1 MSEKQSQREF
11 AVEVVHTIREA
22 RHQALWAGGC
32 VRDQLLGIEPK
43 DYDVATSARPEQIRE
58 LFGKRRTLAIGAA
71 FGVITVLGRKSH
83 DPIEVATFRSD
94 GEYLDGR
101 HPTSITYSDAEH
113 DAQRRDF
120 TINGLFF
127 DPLAETTIDYVGGK
141 ADLEA
146 GIIRA
151 IRDPRERFT
160 EDKLRMLRAV
170 RFAATFNFEI
180 ESETL
185 QAVREMAPEVGS
197 VSAERIGMELRR
209 MLVHQRRAL
218 ALKLLVETGLL
229 KQVLPSLAVYQ
240 SEALAE
246 TGKVLERLDDPS
258 LALALATLLW
268 QLNDP
273 TQVTAVARS
282 LRYTNRE
289 GERAT
294 WLLENLRQLAQA
306 ELAPW
311 PRIQRLLI
319 HPGAGELIEL
329 HEAIAGG
336 EDSSSA
342 FCRGKLALPEEELNP
357 SPLVVGADLIAHGVK
372 PGPEFAVL
380 LARIRDAQLDGKV
393 TDKAHA
399 LGLVDEWRN
408 EE

>member
-1 MSEKQSQREF
+1 MTNKQSQRDF
-11 AVEVVHTIREA
+11 AVEVVIALRDA
-22 RHQALWAGGC
+22 GHQALWAGGC

-71 FGVITVLGRKSH
+71 FGVITVLGRKWH
-83 DPIEVATFRSD
+83 EPIEVATFRAD

-101 HPTSITYSDAEH
+101 HPTSVTFSDAEH

-127 DPLAETTIDYVGGK
+127 DPIAEQTIDYVSGQD
-141 ADLEA
+141 DLQA

-170 RFAATFNFEI
+170 RFAATFAFEI
-180 ESETL
+180 EANTL
-185 QAVREMAPEVGS
+185 QAIQTMAPEVSS

-209 MLVHQRRAL
+209 MLLHERRTL
-218 ALKLLVETGLL
+218 AIQLLEQTGLL
-229 KQVLPSLAVYQ
+229 GCILP
-240 SEALAE
+240 ALAE
-246 TGKVLERLDDPS
+246 RNEESLATTRAVLGRLHQPS
-258 LALALATLLW
+258 LALALAALLW
-268 QLNDP
+268 QLGEP
-273 TQVTAVARS
+273 QQAAAVAKS

-289 GERAT
+289 AERAT
-294 WLLENLRQLAQA
+294 WLLDNLRQIEQA

-319 HPGAGELIEL
+319 HPGALELIEL

-336 EDSSSA
+336 GDEASA
-342 FCRGKLALPEEELNP
+342 FCRTKLALPEQDLNP
-357 SPLVVGADLIAHGVK
+357 PPLVVGADLISHGVK
-372 PGPEFAVL
+372 PGPEFAIL

-393 TDKAHA
+393 RDKAQA
-399 LGLVDEWRN
+399 LALVDQWQS